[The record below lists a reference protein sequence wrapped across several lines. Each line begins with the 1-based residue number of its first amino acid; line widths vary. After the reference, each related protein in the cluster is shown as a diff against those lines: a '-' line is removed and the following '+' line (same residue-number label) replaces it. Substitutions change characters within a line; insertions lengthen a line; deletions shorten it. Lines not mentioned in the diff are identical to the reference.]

1 MKDNQHEQ
9 LFTELTAEFEAR
21 AFTELDDEVA
31 AAIQGGS
38 DLEVYRH
45 ANQKDWLG
53 GFNFG
58 KDKLSSNADNQISS
72 IKVNAGRWAFF
83 DKSNYLGAS
92 WTVSKPGNY
101 NVPEWFNDRTTSLR
115 RY

>member
-1 MKDNQHEQ
+1 MKDKQ
-9 LFTELTAEFEAR
+9 LFEGIPAVK
-21 AFTELDDEVA
+21 ELDDEVA
-31 AAIQGGS
+31 AAIQGGY

-58 KDKLSSNADNQISS
+58 TDGLSSNANNQISS
-72 IKVNAGRWAFF
+72 IKVNAGRWKFF
-83 DKSNYLGAS
+83 DWSNYLGQS
-92 WTVSKPGNY
+92 WTVSGPGTY
-101 NVPEWFNDRTTSLR
+101 NVPEWFNDRITSIR